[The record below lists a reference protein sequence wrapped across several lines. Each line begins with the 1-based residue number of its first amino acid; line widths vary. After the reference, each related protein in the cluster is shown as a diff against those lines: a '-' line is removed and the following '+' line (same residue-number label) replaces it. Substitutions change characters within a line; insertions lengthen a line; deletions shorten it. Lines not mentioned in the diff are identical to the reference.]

1 MHFPIF
7 CHAFF
12 HFLSRIFTI
21 FCYAFTQFLSRI
33 FLLFVKR
40 FPIFCQAFSHFCHA
54 FSHFLSSIFPL
65 LTCIS
70 PFLSGNINLPEK
82 NKIKIR
88 KSCEWRNKKAKK
100 YLNHRQ
106 YEELY
111 KNNYWFKWKAV
122 KIETSD

>member
-1 MHFPIF
+1 MQQK
-7 CHAFF
+7 AK
-12 HFLSRIFTI
+12 
-21 FCYAFTQFLSRI
+21 
-33 FLLFVKR
+33 KR
-40 FPIFCQAFSHFCHA
+40 QVEETDEGKSDDE
-54 FSHFLSSIFPL
+54 
-65 LTCIS
+65 
-70 PFLSGNINLPEK
+70 EK
-82 NKIKIR
+82 NKMKIR